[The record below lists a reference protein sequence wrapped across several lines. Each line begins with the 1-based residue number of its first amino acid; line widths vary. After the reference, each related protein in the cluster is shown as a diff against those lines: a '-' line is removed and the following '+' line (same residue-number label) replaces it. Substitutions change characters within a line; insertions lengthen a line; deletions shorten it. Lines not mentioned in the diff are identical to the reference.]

1 MPGRHVT
8 DHQMRLFMKHRTNAP
23 IPVAAARAGFSTA
36 TGYRIAED
44 ARPPSEK
51 RAPRE
56 RRRPDP
62 LAEVFKA
69 EVIPMLEASPGLRPV
84 AVFDELMRRHPDLG
98 TGVRRTLERR
108 IRQWR
113 ALHGPERE
121 VIFRQTHEP
130 GRMGLSDFT
139 DMAGSEVTVAGEPLP
154 HRLYHFRLAF
164 SGFEHAVRRRA

>member
-36 TGYRIAED
+36 TGYRIAQD

-62 LAEVFKA
+62 LAEVFEA
-69 EVIPMLEASPGLRPV
+69 EVVPMLEASPGLRRK
-84 AVFDELMRRHPDLG
+84 RRLRPTAFQLVDLKFQG
-98 TGVRRTLERR
+98 RRSSIAE
-108 IRQWR
+108 W
-113 ALHGPERE
+113 G
-121 VIFRQTHEP
+121 
-130 GRMGLSDFT
+130 
-139 DMAGSEVTVAGEPLP
+139 
-154 HRLYHFRLAF
+154 
-164 SGFEHAVRRRA
+164 